1 MEVGSHLQGFSTGQC
16 LQPPF
21 PPPRGNNTL
30 RLPQIR
36 SVSDS
41 AFMVPNGSNKMQE
54 AFCQMSLSSDI
65 TGESGNGICLH
76 SRNSSV
82 QGQGEAEMARGAES
96 NLGLVNE
103 QERLLCSN
111 SISGS
116 KHTVWHVIVLLTRLD
131 SLLSCL
137 NHKAEGETRRKR
149 VPLPLEPSRS
159 AETDGTHTGEISR
172 RNAEN
177 VFSDDISPGN

>member
-1 MEVGSHLQGFSTGQC
+1 MVTSEESCRSSAAGFRWEGGSHLQGFSTGQC
-16 LQPPF
+16 LQPPL
-21 PPPRGNNTL
+21 PPPGGNNTSWP
-30 RLPQIR
+30 PQIR

-76 SRNSSV
+76 SRNSSL

-96 NLGLVNE
+96 NLGLLNE
-103 QERLLCSN
+103 QERLLRSN
-111 SISGS
+111 LSSGS
-116 KHTVWHVIVLLTRLD
+116 KHTVWHALVLLTRLD

-137 NHKAEGETRRKR
+137 NHEVEGEKLGKR
-149 VPLPLEPSRS
+149 VPLP
-159 AETDGTHTGEISR
+159 R
-172 RNAEN
+172 RA
-177 VFSDDISPGN
+177 SQKRRD